1 MFLFYDI
8 ISIMHLKIALV
19 FFGLTHKTNYYVY
32 NFASKKNQ
40 FFFKLEIYFN
50 ILKFIDSQVIIAP
63 DI

>member
-1 MFLFYDI
+1 
-8 ISIMHLKIALV
+8 MHLKIALV

-50 ILKFIDSQVIIAP
+50 ILKFIDSQVTIAP